1 MISYVTLMSKPRM
14 LLKVTSRLLGD
25 YIRNEEAINST
36 PNRTSSLKV
45 VHFLLYRRSNIP
57 YNIYF
62 FISYSMDDLF
72 PN

>member
-1 MISYVTLMSKPRM
+1 MDFHFTMIM

-36 PNRTSSLKV
+36 PNRTSSLKF

-62 FISYSMDDLF
+62 FISYSIDDLF